1 MDVSVVRHSGQP
13 VIYNQDRGD
22 KRIGLLALSTDLT
35 TERDYARIISGD
47 LAAVYTSRVAFD
59 NPSTPE
65 NLMRMAPRLTASAE
79 LLLPELPLD
88 VICYSCT
95 AASVVIGDEAIKDA
109 VQAAKR
115 GVPVVTPTSAARAA
129 LQVLGARK
137 ISILTPYLIETSR
150 PMAEYF
156 AGHDLNVCNLD
167 CFGIADDRDIARVST
182 ETIIEAACRAAA
194 PEAEAVFISCTA
206 LPAVDAI
213 ETIEARTGKPVVTS
227 NQASAWACLRHAGI
241 DQPVAGY
248 GRLLHLPLP

>member
-35 TERDYARIISGD
+35 TERDYARIIPGD

-65 NLMRMAPRLTASAE
+65 NLIKMAPRLTASAE

-88 VICYSCT
+88 VICYCCT

-109 VQAAKR
+109 VQAAKP

-137 ISILTPYLIETSR
+137 ISILTPYLIESSR
-150 PMAEYF
+150 SLAE
-156 AGHDLNVCNLD
+156 
-167 CFGIADDRDIARVST
+167 
-182 ETIIEAACRAAA
+182 
-194 PEAEAVFISCTA
+194 
-206 LPAVDAI
+206 
-213 ETIEARTGKPVVTS
+213 
-227 NQASAWACLRHAGI
+227 
-241 DQPVAGY
+241 
-248 GRLLHLPLP
+248 